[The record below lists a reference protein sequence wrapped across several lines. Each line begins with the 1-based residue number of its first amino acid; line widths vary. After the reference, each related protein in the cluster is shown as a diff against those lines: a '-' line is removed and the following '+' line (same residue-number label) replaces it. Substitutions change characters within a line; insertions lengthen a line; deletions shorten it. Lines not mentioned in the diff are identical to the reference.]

1 MKSPS
6 IDKESS
12 RSLSQT
18 CCCTAFQFRIPLA
31 DLERLSKATSEEQQK
46 QILEDVARDLP
57 IVNRTHTG
65 AYRFC
70 DRCQVIKPDRTHHC
84 SVCGVCVL
92 KFDHHCPWI
101 NNCVNFNNYKFFVLF
116 LGYALLYC
124 IYVAI
129 SSLSYFLK
137 FWKGE
142 LDGGVGRF
150 HIVFL
155 FFVAG
160 MFAISLV
167 SLFGY
172 HIYLVL
178 KNRTTLGEW

>member
-1 MKSPS
+1 MIIKSF
-6 IDKESS
+6 
-12 RSLSQT
+12 
-18 CCCTAFQFRIPLA
+18 FQ
-31 DLERLSKATSEEQQK
+31 
-46 QILEDVARDLP
+46 
-57 IVNRTHTG
+57 
-65 AYRFC
+65 
-70 DRCQVIKPDRTHHC
+70 
-84 SVCGVCVL
+84 
-92 KFDHHCPWI
+92 
-101 NNCVNFNNYKFFVLF
+101 VLF

-124 IYVAI
+124 VYVAV
-129 SSLSYFLK
+129 SSLRYFLQ
-137 FWKGE
+137 FWRGE

-178 KNRTTLGEW
+178 KNRTTLEAFRAPIFRGIGADKNGFNLGRYNNFQEVFGENKRLWLVPVSTR

>member
-1 MKSPS
+1 M
-6 IDKESS
+6 
-12 RSLSQT
+12 
-18 CCCTAFQFRIPLA
+18 
-31 DLERLSKATSEEQQK
+31 
-46 QILEDVARDLP
+46 
-57 IVNRTHTG
+57 
-65 AYRFC
+65 
-70 DRCQVIKPDRTHHC
+70 
-84 SVCGVCVL
+84 
-92 KFDHHCPWI
+92 
-101 NNCVNFNNYKFFVLF
+101 LF

-124 IYVAI
+124 IYVAV
-129 SSLSYFLK
+129 SSVRYFLQ

-178 KNRTTLGEW
+178 KNRTTLGEKQMQTTWIENSNYCHFVFFYFRGLSSTFIPWRRSRQERIQPGQVQQLCRGVWRQQADVAVAGQL